1 MSPNTKSPLAAFLLI
16 SASALT
22 VGPVAAQNLEPS
34 TQAFVESLQG
44 SAPNYTLLA
53 PRAALSDAQAPTASL
68 LGDLKAAAEAAKSAE
83 MDFRQEAARRIAALE
98 KERAFAFRRLNL
110 MQVVAKAVHSAESEE
125 IAVANALTMLGARLG
140 WNSGTKLRASVFA
153 HFSPVALAAFRVVA
167 PDSEGPAADVRE
179 ELAAFENWYAET
191 WGTAFW
197 NLFEN
202 PMPDTP
208 RVDF

>member
-1 MSPNTKSPLAAFLLI
+1 MSPNTKNPLAAFLMI

-34 TQAFVESLQG
+34 TKASVESPAANDML
-44 SAPNYTLLA
+44 PA
-53 PRAALSDAQAPTASL
+53 PRAALTDALGRTASL
-68 LGDLKAAAEAAKSAE
+68 LADLNVAADAAKSAE
-83 MDFRQEAARRIAALE
+83 MDFRQEATLQIAALE
-98 KERAFAFRRLNL
+98 EERAFAFRRLNL
-110 MQVVAKAVHSAESEE
+110 MRAVAEAVHSAESEE
-125 IAVANALTMLGARLG
+125 IAVANALAVLRDRRG
-140 WNSGTKLRASVFA
+140 WYSGTKLHASVFA
-153 HFSPVALAAFRVVA
+153 HFSPVALAAFRDVA
-167 PDSEGPAADVRE
+167 PDNEEPAADIRE

-191 WGTAFW
+191 WGAAFW